1 MQKYAQT
8 LRLTGKLQL
17 SKRVQ
22 FEEKVPSE
30 LRLILQQF
38 AITAYH
44 RALNSQSIKII
55 AGDLELKRRLR
66 IIKKHAK
73 YLKRDEGR
81 SNKHFKPKKL
91 QVGENKVLN
100 LKKK

>member
-22 FEEKVPSE
+22 FEDKVPSE

-38 AITAYH
+38 AITANH
-44 RALNSQSIKII
+44 RALNSPSIKII
-55 AGDLELKRRLR
+55 AGDLELKRV
-66 IIKKHAK
+66 
-73 YLKRDEGR
+73 
-81 SNKHFKPKKL
+81 
-91 QVGENKVLN
+91 Q
-100 LKKK
+100 